1 MLLSMTGFGEA
12 RLQNEQFSLT
22 VEFRTVN
29 NRYFKL
35 NCKLPDV
42 YAPLE
47 PDIERV
53 VRETISRGTVSLSI
67 RKDRAAGGN
76 AYSIDQTLLASYF
89 RQVQATAAELKF
101 PLDKSLLDLTQ
112 LASLPG
118 VIREETDRD
127 VDLDREWK
135 SLKQV
140 LEEALQKLSEFRQRE
155 GAAMRRDL
163 ELQAGVIRQRLEEVE
178 TRAPQVVAE
187 YRQKLLE
194 RVRQALSEADV
205 TLSESDL
212 IREVSIFSDRCDIN
226 EEITRLKCHLDQ
238 LKSFLNE
245 AAANGRKLDFLTQEI
260 FREVNTIGSKANN
273 VEIAHAVVEMKSAV
287 DRIKEIVQNV
297 E

>member
-22 VEFRTVN
+22 VEIRTVN

-35 NCKLPDV
+35 NSKLPDA
-42 YAPLE
+42 YAPFE
-47 PDIERV
+47 PEIERV
-53 VRETISRGTVSLSI
+53 VRETISRGTVSLAI

-76 AYSIDQTLLASYF
+76 AYSIDQVLLASYF

-101 PLDKSLLDLTQ
+101 PHDKTLLDLIQ

-118 VIREETDRD
+118 VIREETDRE
-127 VDLDREWK
+127 VDLEREWQ

-140 LEEALQKLSEFRQRE
+140 LEDALQKLAEFRKRE
-155 GAAMRRDL
+155 GAAMRSDL
-163 ELQAGVIRQRLEEVE
+163 ELQAGVIRQRLSEVE

-194 RVRQALSEADV
+194 RVRQALAEADV

-238 LKSFLNE
+238 LKTFLGE
-245 AAANGRKLDFLTQEI
+245 EAANGRKLDFLTQEI
-260 FREVNTIGSKANN
+260 FREVNTIGSKAYN
-273 VEIAHAVVEMKSAV
+273 VEIAHAVVDMKSAV
-287 DRIKEIVQNV
+287 ERIREIVQNV